1 MTSQLNVDT
10 IVDKAGTGGS
20 NIKIANTSTHVS
32 DGGSATQ
39 NTVQGLVKH
48 WMKGN
53 TDASLDDS
61 FNTSSG
67 TDNAQGQFTYPFT
80 NNMNNAN
87 YSIQYTCHSA
97 GIVETNTDSQ
107 TTSSH
112 KFQIFSRPGLSSF
125 ADVEHL
131 GLVAGDLA

>member
-67 TDNAQGQFTYPFT
+67 TDNAQGQFTYTFT

-107 TTSSH
+107 TSSSH

>member
-67 TDNAQGQFTYPFT
+67 TDNAQGQFTYTFT

-87 YSIQYTCHSA
+87 YSIQYTSHSA

-107 TTSSH
+107 TSSSH

>member
-67 TDNAQGQFTYPFT
+67 TDNAQGQFTYTFT

-97 GIVETNTDSQ
+97 GIVETNTDNQ

>member
-53 TDASLDDS
+53 TDASLNDS

-67 TDNAQGQFTYPFT
+67 TDNAQGQFTYTFT

-107 TTSSH
+107 TSSSH

>member
-39 NTVQGLVKH
+39 NTVQGVVKH

-67 TDNAQGQFTYPFT
+67 TDNAQGQFTYTFT

>member
-67 TDNAQGQFTYPFT
+67 TDNAQGQFTYTFT

-107 TTSSH
+107 TSSSH

-125 ADVEHL
+125 TDVEHL